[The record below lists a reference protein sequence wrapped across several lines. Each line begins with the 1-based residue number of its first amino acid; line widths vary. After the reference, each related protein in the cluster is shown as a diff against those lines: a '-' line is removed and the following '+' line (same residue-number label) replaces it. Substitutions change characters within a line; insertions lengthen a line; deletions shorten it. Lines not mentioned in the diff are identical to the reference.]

1 MAAKAITKQDVYNAI
16 EQLLAETGRYTNAA
30 IMDLIG
36 GSSVTVQKYRK
47 EYEREH
53 RDGVQRK
60 ALSLKEAEHKRLSD
74 AVADIMSGRITE
86 VSDSHSSEIER
97 LSEELDT
104 VLIDKE
110 NLIQQYAQQL
120 AEIEQL
126 NAENL
131 DLKAKIRVL
140 EEGKERSRA
149 EILEQYEKHKLQVNE
164 QLELAKQQY
173 DEAIKNY
180 QDAQK
185 DLKADKAQLI
195 SDHHAEK
202 QQLQCQ
208 IHELQTRLAEA
219 ISSEKVTA
227 VRYEEAQKQLV
238 RASRDIAELKDEIR
252 QMRNPPSPAKRGKAK
267 EELPPMDGKTE
278 DLLDMLE

>member
-1 MAAKAITKQDVYNAI
+1 MAAKAITKPDVYNAI
-16 EQLLAETGRYTNAA
+16 EQLLAETGHYTNAA
-30 IMDLIG
+30 IMNLIG

>member
-1 MAAKAITKQDVYNAI
+1 MAAKPITKQDVYNAI

-53 RDGVQRK
+53 RDGVQQK
-60 ALSLKEAEHKRLSD
+60 ALSLKEAEHKRLSG
-74 AVADIMSGRITE
+74 AVADIVSGRITE
-86 VSDSHSSEIER
+86 VSDSYSSEIER
-97 LSEELDT
+97 LSDELDA
-104 VLIDKE
+104 VLVDKE
-110 NLIQQYAQQL
+110 NLIQQHAQQL

-126 NAENL
+126 SAENL
-131 DLKAKIRVL
+131 DLSAKLRFL
-140 EEGKERSRA
+140 EEGQERSRA
-149 EILEQYEKHKLQVNE
+149 EILEQYEKHKVQVNQ

-180 QDAQK
+180 QEAQQE
-185 DLKADKAQLI
+185 LKADKAQLI

-202 QQLQCQ
+202 QRLQSK
-208 IHELQTRLAEA
+208 IHELQTKLAEA
-219 ISSEKVTA
+219 VSSEKVIA

-252 QMRNPPSPAKRGKAK
+252 QMRNPPLQAKRGKTK
-267 EELPPMDGKTE
+267 EELPPIDGKTG
-278 DLLDMLE
+278 DLLDMFE

>member
-1 MAAKAITKQDVYNAI
+1 MAAKAITKPDVYNAI
-16 EQLLAETGRYTNAA
+16 EQLLAETGHYTNAA
-30 IMDLIG
+30 IMNLIG

-140 EEGKERSRA
+140 EEGQARSRA

-252 QMRNPPSPAKRGKAK
+252 QMRNPPSPIKRGKIK
-267 EELPPMDGKTE
+267 EEIPPMDGKTG

>member
-53 RDGVQRK
+53 RDGVQQK
-60 ALSLKEAEHKRLSD
+60 ALSLKEAEHKRLSG
-74 AVADIMSGRITE
+74 AVADIVSGRITE
-86 VSDSHSSEIER
+86 VSDSYSSEIER
-97 LSEELDT
+97 LSEELGT
-104 VLIDKE
+104 VLVDKE
-110 NLIQQYAQQL
+110 NLIQQHAQQL

-126 NAENL
+126 SAENL
-131 DLKAKIRVL
+131 DLSAKLRFL
-140 EEGKERSRA
+140 EEGQERSRA
-149 EILEQYEKHKLQVNE
+149 EILQQYEKHKVQVNQ
-164 QLELAKQQY
+164 QLEQAKQQY

-180 QDAQK
+180 QDAQQE
-185 DLKADKAQLI
+185 LKADKAQLI

>member
-53 RDGVQRK
+53 RDGVQQK

-74 AVADIMSGRITE
+74 AVADIVSGRITE

-104 VLIDKE
+104 VLVDKE

>member
-16 EQLLAETGRYTNAA
+16 EQLLAETGHYTNAA
-30 IMDLIG
+30 IMNLIG

-173 DEAIKNY
+173 DEAIKDY

-252 QMRNPPSPAKRGKAK
+252 QMRNPPLPAKRGKAK
-267 EELPPMDGKTE
+267 EELPPMDGKTG

>member
-1 MAAKAITKQDVYNAI
+1 MAAKAITKPDVYNAI
-16 EQLLAETGRYTNAA
+16 EQLLTETGHYTNAA
-30 IMDLIG
+30 IMNLIG

-219 ISSEKVTA
+219 ISSEKVTT

>member
-1 MAAKAITKQDVYNAI
+1 MAAKAITKPDVYNAI
-16 EQLLAETGRYTNAA
+16 EQLLAETGHYTNAA
-30 IMDLIG
+30 IMNLIG

-202 QQLQCQ
+202 HVLQRQ
-208 IHELQTRLAEA
+208 IHELQTKLAES

-252 QMRNPPSPAKRGKAK
+252 QMRNPPLHAKRGKTK
-267 EELPPMDGKTE
+267 EELPPMDGKTG